1 MTARSDSPADR
12 HMSELARRVELQ
24 GKRVLDIGCGRGE
37 MVRRLL
43 RAGADAH
50 GFEVQQDMLDAAV
63 ASGVP
68 AQRLKLGDGSALPW
82 PDASFDLVLFVF
94 SFHHV
99 PLDSQPRMLA
109 EVARLLPL
117 CRAGDRHRPR
127 PYGAMSETIKPL
139 EDETHVRT
147 ASQALLAAPPAPFTC
162 AEQAEYEIVR
172 SYADADALIASA
184 VAVDPARKARLAQ
197 PGTREAVQERFLR
210 LSEPARDGAR
220 RLEQPCVLMRLTH
233 GS

>member
-1 MTARSDSPADR
+1 MSSTPPRITIVAPTGAECAELSSQIAGLPGAEIHTRPGDLCRMNGTAISLMREPGIVLTRITDPNEADLEAIEGIAGSAERAARMIVLSDAD
-12 HMSELARRVELQ
+12 MPLSVA
-24 GKRVLDIGCGRGE
+24 
-37 MVRRLL
+37 RRLL

-109 EVARLLPL
+109 EVARLL
-117 CRAGDRHRPR
+117 RSAGQVIAIDPR

-147 ASQALLAAPPAPFTC
+147 ASQGIALC
-162 AEQAEYEIVR
+162 I
-172 SYADADALIASA
+172 LIAA
-184 VAVDPARKARLAQ
+184 LEAERDARLN
-197 PGTREAVQERFLR
+197 
-210 LSEPARDGAR
+210 S
-220 RLEQPCVLMRLTH
+220 
-233 GS
+233 